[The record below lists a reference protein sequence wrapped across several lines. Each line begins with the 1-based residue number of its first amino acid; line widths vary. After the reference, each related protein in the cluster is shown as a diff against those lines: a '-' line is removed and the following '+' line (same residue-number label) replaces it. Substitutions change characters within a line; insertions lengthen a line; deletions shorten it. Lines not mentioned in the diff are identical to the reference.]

1 MMLYHWGFET
11 MVNLDDYEKKPKSKE
26 EINVNQIFNR
36 MLDQMQ
42 SEYVNR
48 EHELRD
54 RLRKSEHEREELES
68 YYRDA
73 LDRKERELQVLRRLL
88 NGEAG

>member
-1 MMLYHWGFET
+1 M
-11 MVNLDDYEKKPKSKE
+11 NLTDYKKKPESKE
-26 EINVNQIFNR
+26 EINVNQMFNR

-42 SEYVNR
+42 SEYANR
-48 EHELRD
+48 EHELID

-68 YYRDA
+68 YYRDV